1 MNDDSINQQKEPYED
16 EDYIS
21 PSQAAKIVGVSRT
34 TINYWIRKYNLKVKT
49 SPGGRYKIL
58 YKDFK
63 LFLRFYGKKQG
74 IRIKKYNPKYK
85 IAILEPSK
93 NTRDNYEAWL
103 SDEYTVKSI
112 NNIEKSIKE
121 LKKFVP
127 NIIIFE
133 IILDNDIDGFK
144 LLEEIK
150 NEIILNS
157 SIVFIISKRY
167 DESDIV
173 RGFEL
178 GARDYVKKPIGKSEL
193 QVRLKNILRNIIDV

>member
-1 MNDDSINQQKEPYED
+1 MNDDGTSKNEQFD
-16 EDYIS
+16 DDDYIS
-21 PSQAAKIVGVSRT
+21 PSQAAKVVDVSRT
-34 TINYWIRKYNLKVKT
+34 TINYWIRNYNLKVKT

-63 LFLRFYGKKQG
+63 VFLKFHGKNQG

-85 IAILEPSK
+85 IAIIEPEK
-93 NTRDNYEAWL
+93 RIRDNYENWL
-103 SDEYTVKSI
+103 SNEYRVKII
-112 NNIEKSIKE
+112 NNIERSVKE
-121 LKKFVP
+121 LKKFAP

-133 IILDNDIDGFK
+133 ISLDNNLNGLK

-150 NEIILNS
+150 NEISLSS

-167 DESDIV
+167 DESDIIK
-173 RGFEL
+173 GFEL
-178 GARDYVKKPIGKSEL
+178 GARDYVRKPITKGEL

>member
-1 MNDDSINQQKEPYED
+1 MSDDGINKKEQYDD

-21 PSQAAKIVGVSRT
+21 PSQAAKVINVSRT
-34 TINYWIRKYNLKVKT
+34 TINYWIRKYNLKAKT
-49 SPGGRYKIL
+49 SPCGRYKIL

-63 LFLRFYGKKQG
+63 VFLKFYGKNQG
-74 IRIKKYNPKYK
+74 IRIKKHNPKYK
-85 IAILEPSK
+85 IAIIEPSK
-93 NTRDNYEAWL
+93 NTRDNYEDWL
-103 SDEYTVKSI
+103 SSEYTLKSI
-112 NNIEKSIKE
+112 NNIEKAIKE
-121 LKKFVP
+121 LKKFIP

-133 IILDNDIDGFK
+133 IFLENDIDGFK

-150 NEIILNS
+150 NEISLSS

-167 DESDIV
+167 DESDVV

-193 QVRLKNILRNIIDV
+193 QVRLKNILRNIIDL